1 MANDIEINV
10 RVANQTGGGL
20 TSVNASMNGLRQN
33 AQSAGT
39 ALTRLNARALTAAA
53 SLGILAHAADEAG
66 DALGR
71 IEGRATAAT
80 TALGEARTSSTQ
92 LSTSLRSVS
101 RSATSAEGR
110 MDIMSTRAGVLRD
123 RMGELDGSLRRV
135 GGSLGAIRGGF
146 GSLSTSAG
154 DASGSMNRLIM
165 AAMALAPALIPIAAA
180 AVPLAAGMAAAG
192 AATAIFTAA
201 LIPQFSA
208 MGDAI
213 KAEDKYQKSLE
224 SHASTSKAAAKAEGE
239 YLASMSAMPP
249 AVQQAASSLTVLK
262 DAYKGWSD
270 SLAGDTLPVVTKGFA
285 VLTGMFPK
293 LTPVVQG
300 ASAQLDRFMMIL
312 AGGVQ
317 SPGFDS
323 FMQKFAA
330 FSTQALAKAVSG
342 VVRLGE
348 ALREGG
354 SARNGIGEFMQFARD
369 VGPAV
374 GETLR
379 NLAEMLGRLLV
390 AAADTGVGVLSLVNA
405 FAQLVNAIP
414 PEMLSRLV
422 QLAVAFASVRLAMAA
437 LAAVGPAVAA
447 AATATAAF
455 SRAARFA
462 GVASAISGVTQ
473 QLTLMQKSTIVLAA
487 LTAVV
492 IGINELA
499 EKAKGAPPDVDRLT
513 TSLKRLGE
521 AGKFTGELKSTFG
534 DMDGFVRKV
543 EEMRAASEGFDR
555 AKTFTS
561 LTPMGPLLDKAA
573 KKIDELV
580 RGTKSLSAV
589 KEDFKGLDESFANL
603 ARGGFADEAA
613 TQFQRFEAALRASG
627 RTTSEITAL
636 FPQYGAAVASLKAE
650 QELVARSM
658 GLFGEQAMA
667 VKAKLDSQKAS
678 TDGLRQAIVALNDV
692 NRAALGGMIGFEA
705 SIDAAAKAAKDNA
718 GSLDMV
724 NGVLDLN
731 GEKSRTAASALAD
744 LAAKTD
750 EAASAARDNGA
761 SWETV
766 NGIWERGRAKLLESA
781 QAMGLTRAEAL
792 ALAEQILATPDKTA
806 RLKGNMEDLQAK
818 LNDAHARL
826 ASVPDSRKAAVRA
839 EISDLEA
846 KVRTA
851 QARLDS
857 LSDETVYIDTVLRT
871 FRQGEINDMNAG
883 RAHGG
888 IIGAAGGG
896 PRSRMT
902 LVGEQGPELV
912 DLAPGSRVRSNP
924 DSKRIADGMAGG
936 GGGPVVLELRSSG
949 SRIDDFL
956 LEALRGAIRVK
967 GGDVQLVLGSSNR

>member
-10 RVANQTGGGL
+10 RVANQTGSGL
-20 TSVNASMNGLRQN
+20 TSVNASMNSLRQN

-39 ALTRLNARALTAAA
+39 ALTRLNARALIAAS

-71 IEGRATAAT
+71 IEARATAAT
-80 TALGEARTSSTQ
+80 TALGETRTSSTQ

-101 RSATSAEGR
+101 RSAASADGR
-110 MDIMSTRAGVLRD
+110 MDTMSTRAVVLRD

-146 GSLSTSAG
+146 GSLSTSTG
-154 DASGSMNRLIM
+154 DASSNMNRLIM
-165 AAMALAPALIPIAAA
+165 AAVALAPALVPIAAA
-180 AVPLAAGMAAAG
+180 AVPLAASMAAAG
-192 AATAIFTAA
+192 AATAVFTAA

-208 MGDAI
+208 MGEAI
-213 KAEDKYQKSLE
+213 KAEDKYQKSLG
-224 SHASTSKAAAKAEGE
+224 SHASTSKAAAKAESE

-249 AVQQAASSLTVLK
+249 AVQQAAQSLAVLK
-262 DAYKGWSD
+262 DVYKGWSD
-270 SLAGDTLPVVTKGFA
+270 SLADDTLPVVTKGFA
-285 VLTGMFPK
+285 VLTGLFPR

-317 SPGFDS
+317 SPGFDA

-354 SARNGIGEFMQFARD
+354 SARNGISEFMQFARD

-379 NLAEMLGRLLV
+379 NLAEMLGRLVV
-390 AAADTGVGVLSLVNA
+390 AAADAGIGLLSLINT

-414 PEMLSRLV
+414 PEVLSRLV
-422 QLAVAFASVRLAMAA
+422 QLAVAFTTLRLAMAG
-437 LAAVGPAVAA
+437 LAVVGPAVMA

-455 SRAARFA
+455 ARAARFA

-534 DMDGFVRKV
+534 DMDGFIRKV
-543 EEMRAASEGFDR
+543 DEMRAASEGFDK
-555 AKTFTS
+555 AKSFTS
-561 LTPMGPLLDKAA
+561 LIPMGIVIEKAA
-573 KKIDELV
+573 GKIDELV
-580 RGTKSLSAV
+580 RGTKSLGAV

-603 ARGGFADEAA
+603 ARGGFANEAA
-613 TQFQRFEAALRASG
+613 TQFKRFEEALRASG
-627 RTTSEITAL
+627 RTTSEIAAL

-667 VKAKLDSQKAS
+667 VKVKLDAQKAS
-678 TDGLRQAIVALNDV
+678 TDGLRQSIQALNDV
-692 NRAALGGMIGFEA
+692 NRGALGGMIGFEA
-705 SIDAAAKAAKDNA
+705 AIDAAAKAAADNS
-718 GSLDMV
+718 GSLQMV

-731 GEKSRTAASALAD
+731 SEKSRAAASALAD
-744 LAAKTD
+744 LATKTD
-750 EAASAARDNGA
+750 EAAATARDNGA
-761 SWETV
+761 SWEAV
-766 NGIWERGRAKLLESA
+766 GAIYDRGREKLIASA
-781 QAMGLTRAEAL
+781 QAMGLTKEQARAL
-792 ALAEQILATPDKTA
+792 ADQILATPDKTA
-806 RLKGNMEDLQAK
+806 RLNGNMEDLRAK
-818 LNDAHARL
+818 LAEAKAQLN
-826 ASVPDSRKAAVRA
+826 SVPDSRKAAIRA

-846 KVRTA
+846 KI
-851 QARLDS
+851 ARAEAELAGMRKNY
-857 LSDETVYIDTVLRT
+857 TVTVHYQTTGSPYLPS
-871 FRQGEINDMNAG
+871 GG
-883 RAHGG
+883 REYAHGG
-888 IIGAAGGG
+888 VIGAAGGG

-936 GGGPVVLELRSSG
+936 GGGGPVVLELRSSG
-949 SRIDDFL
+949 SRIDDL
-956 LEALRGAIRVK
+956 LMEILRGAIRVK